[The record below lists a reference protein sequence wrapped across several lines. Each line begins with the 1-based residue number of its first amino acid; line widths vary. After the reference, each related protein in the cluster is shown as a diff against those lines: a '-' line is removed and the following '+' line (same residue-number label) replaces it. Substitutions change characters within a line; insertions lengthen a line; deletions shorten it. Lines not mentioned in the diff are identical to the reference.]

1 MSGFPAVR
9 PRRLRRTAELRQITE
24 ESRLLPEHLIYPL
37 FVVPG
42 RKVRKPIASLPD
54 CFHLSSDAA
63 AREAAEAFDAGVRAV
78 LLFGVP
84 DRKDEKASEA
94 VRPRGLVP
102 QAVRALKQKT
112 PQLVVMTDV
121 CVCAYMSHGHCGVVE
136 RRQGRLE
143 VDNDRSLPLLASQAL
158 AHAEAGADVVA
169 PSAMMDGQV
178 AAIREALDSKGLS
191 ETAIMSYA
199 SKFAS
204 AFYGPFREAAKSAP
218 AHGDRA
224 SYQLPPGAARQALRE
239 AKLDEAEGADI
250 LMVKPALPYLDIIAA
265 LRSTCSCP
273 VAAYQVSGEYGAL
286 KAGAE
291 KGWLDEASAFEEAL
305 LSIRRAGADL
315 IISYWAK
322 SFARRRSCRA
332 GES

>member
-1 MSGFPAVR
+1 MSGFPRIR
-9 PRRLRRTAELRQITE
+9 PRRLRQTSGLRRLTKKT
-24 ESRLLPEHLIYPL
+24 RLLPEQMVYPL

-42 RKVRKPIASLPD
+42 RKVRKPIPALPD
-54 CFHLSSDAA
+54 CFHLSPDMA
-63 AREAAEAFDAGVRAV
+63 AREAAEAFDVGIGAV

-102 QAVRALKQKT
+102 QAVRAIKREA
-112 PQLVVMTDV
+112 PDLVVMTDV

-136 RRQGRLE
+136 RRRGRLE
-143 VDNDRSLPLLASQAL
+143 VDNDRSLPLLAAQAL
-158 AHAEAGADVVA
+158 THAGAGADVVA

-178 AAIREALDSKGLS
+178 AAIRDALDTKGLS

-204 AFYGPFREAAKSAP
+204 AFYGPFRQAAKSAP

-224 SYQLPPGAARQALRE
+224 SYQLPPGDTRQAVRE
-239 AKLDEAEGADI
+239 AKLDETEGADI
-250 LMVKPALPYLDIIAA
+250 LMVKPALPYLDIIA
-265 LRSTCSCP
+265 LVRSTCNCP
-273 VAAYQVSGEYGAL
+273 VAAYQVSGEYAAL
-286 KAGAE
+286 KAAAE
-291 KGWLDEASAFEEAL
+291 KGWVDEVGVFEEAL
-305 LSIRRAGADL
+305 LGIARAGADL

-322 SFARRRSCRA
+322 SFAMRRNHRA
-332 GES
+332 GET